1 MIKVSERGHLMPS
14 SPIRKLAPFAEAAK
28 KKGLKVHQLNIGQ
41 PDIET
46 PPAMIQAVKDAD
58 IRVLEYT
65 PSAGIDSY
73 RKKLSDFYKKDDIHV
88 DADDIIITS
97 GGSESLLFAM
107 MCCMD
112 PGDEVIVPEPYY
124 ANYNGFA
131 SMAGVNVV
139 TVHSTIDNGFAL
151 PTIRAFEDVISAK
164 SKAIL
169 ICSPNNP
176 TGYVYSKEEMDA
188 LKTICLK
195 HGLFLIS
202 DEAYRKFCYGK
213 VSAMS
218 AMHLKGMDDYIVL
231 VDTISKPYSA
241 CGARIGAFITKNKD
255 LYDTAM
261 KYAQA
266 RLSPSTYGQILG
278 EAALDLPSSY
288 FTETREEYKRRRDT
302 LVGRLNNIP
311 GVFCPTPEGAFYV
324 MARLPID
331 DAEDFCQWLLE
342 SFEYHGQTLMMAP
355 GAGFYGTP
363 GLGKNEVRLAYVLNV
378 EDLNASMDCLERA
391 LELYQQPH

>member
-1 MIKVSERGHLMPS
+1 MIKVSERAHLMPS

-28 KKGLKVHQLNIGQ
+28 RKGLKVHQLNIGQ

-73 RKKLSDFYKKDDIHV
+73 RNKLSEFYRKDDINV
-88 DADDIIITS
+88 EADDIIITS

-107 MCCMD
+107 MCCLD

-131 SMAGVNVV
+131 SMAGVKVV
-139 TVHSTIDNGFAL
+139 TVHSTIENGFAL
-151 PTIRAFEDVISAK
+151 PTISAFENVISPK

-195 HGLFLIS
+195 HELFLIS
-202 DEAYRKFCYGK
+202 DEAYRKFCYGHE
-213 VSAMS
+213 SAMS

-255 LYDTAM
+255 LYETAM

-288 FTETREEYKRRRDT
+288 FIETRDEYKRRRDT
-302 LVGRLNNIP
+302 LVSRLNNIP

-331 DAEDFCQWLLE
+331 NAEDFCQWLLE
-342 SFEYHGQTLMMAP
+342 SFEYQGQTLMMAP

-378 EDLNASMDCLERA
+378 NDLNASMDCLEEA
-391 LELYQQPH
+391 LKVYIDRN